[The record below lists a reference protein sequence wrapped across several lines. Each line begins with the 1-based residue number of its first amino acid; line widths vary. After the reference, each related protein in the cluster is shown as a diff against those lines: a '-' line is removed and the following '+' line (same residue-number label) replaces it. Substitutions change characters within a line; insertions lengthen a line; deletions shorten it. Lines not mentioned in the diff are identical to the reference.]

1 MNIISR
7 RTVFS
12 GGLGAAALTLA
23 ACGNRTTPTEAG
35 TFAPPPALT
44 PKAGQ
49 NVVTQTLTAAPN
61 DRLLSALAQHGTH
74 SRVAVS
80 VAVIALFGAILR
92 SMNLALTRVGPE
104 GIEPSTRGLKVGSP
118 YHLRRCSANA
128 LVTSM

>member
-12 GGLGAAALTLA
+12 GGLGAAALALA

-49 NVVTQTLTAAPN
+49 IDARQHGGASARASRRRTSAPSGLTSC
-61 DRLLSALAQHGTH
+61 LALACRPNSADLIRWQTSH
-74 SRVAVS
+74 SIESRRQVS
-80 VAVIALFGAILR
+80 
-92 SMNLALTRVGPE
+92 SNDM
-104 GIEPSTRGLKVGSP
+104 
-118 YHLRRCSANA
+118 NA
-128 LVTSM
+128 LA

>member
-74 SRVAVS
+74 SRVAV
-80 VAVIALFGAILR
+80 IALFGAILR

-104 GIEPSTRGLKVGSP
+104 GIEPSTRGLKV
-118 YHLRRCSANA
+118 RCSAD
-128 LVTSM
+128 

>member
-104 GIEPSTRGLKVGSP
+104 GIAPSTRGLKV
-118 YHLRRCSANA
+118 RCSAN
-128 LVTSM
+128 

>member
-44 PKAGQ
+44 QRRTIGCCQPSPSTVHTVA
-49 NVVTQTLTAAPN
+49 
-61 DRLLSALAQHGTH
+61 LLSALL
-74 SRVAVS
+74 S
-80 VAVIALFGAILR
+80 L
-92 SMNLALTRVGPE
+92 
-104 GIEPSTRGLKVGSP
+104 PSLGRYSDP
-118 YHLRRCSANA
+118 
-128 LVTSM
+128 